1 MSIQLSAKP
10 ELSYLKA
17 LLDQCRQDEP
27 IVGGEL
33 NATLQQLRD
42 QAAAIVEELAIP
54 SRRDEEWRF
63 TDLSPLLAVNFQGV
77 EAFFEQFLQHLDLTS
92 LTLPETPDSR
102 LVFVNGVY
110 APDLSS
116 VSGLPEGV
124 YVGNLAGLPDAY
136 QGRISNYLGKQQGAS
151 DVFAA
156 LNTSGLTDAAVVW
169 IPKNRIV
176 ETPIHLLFIS
186 TTDDVPVICQPRCL
200 VVAEAGSVVNLI
212 EHFAAN
218 VEGCPDIPVNRPY
231 FNNQVTEIWIE
242 DNAQV
247 IHTRNQREAMDG
259 FHIGKTAVTQAR
271 NSRYTCNAISLGARL
286 SRHNLEIA
294 QTGEATETTLNGLT
308 MIGGEQ
314 VADTHSAVLLNHPH
328 GMTDQLHK
336 CIIDDRAHGVFNGK
350 VFVPQA
356 AQFTNA
362 AQLNRNLLLS
372 AKARVN
378 TKPQLEITADQVKC
392 SHGATVSQLDPED
405 VFYLQSRGLNETNA
419 RNLLIDAFV
428 AEILQRIPVDSLRQ
442 RLAQCAMCRTI

>member
-92 LTLPETPDSR
+92 LNLPETPDSQ

-124 YVGNLAGLPDAY
+124 YVGNLAGLPAAY
-136 QGRISNYLGKQQGAS
+136 EGKIPNYLGKQQGAS

-200 VVAEAGSVVNLI
+200 VIAEAGSVVNLI
-212 EHFAAN
+212 EHYAAN

-259 FHIGKTAVTQAR
+259 FHIGKT
-271 NSRYTCNAISLGARL
+271 
-286 SRHNLEIA
+286 
-294 QTGEATETTLNGLT
+294 
-308 MIGGEQ
+308 
-314 VADTHSAVLLNHPH
+314 
-328 GMTDQLHK
+328 
-336 CIIDDRAHGVFNGK
+336 
-350 VFVPQA
+350 
-356 AQFTNA
+356 
-362 AQLNRNLLLS
+362 
-372 AKARVN
+372 
-378 TKPQLEITADQVKC
+378 
-392 SHGATVSQLDPED
+392 
-405 VFYLQSRGLNETNA
+405 
-419 RNLLIDAFV
+419 
-428 AEILQRIPVDSLRQ
+428 
-442 RLAQCAMCRTI
+442 